1 MDPIA
6 VKQLLEQKLDVYYN
20 DAFIADDP
28 LQIPHRFN
36 QKEDVEISALLTA
49 TIAWGQRITIIKSA
63 KNMMSLMDDAPHDF
77 ILNHKSSDLAV
88 MDRFVHRTFNAA
100 DLKFFITGLKHIY
113 TQHGGLENV
122 FNTFGTE
129 PFLHKSIHHFRECMF
144 EVPHQKSSEKH
155 ISNPLNKSAA
165 KRLHMFLRWMVR
177 RCDRGVD
184 FGLWTS
190 IKPSQLSCP
199 LDVHTGNVARRL
211 GLIKRKANDIGA
223 LNELDQAL
231 RQYDKD
237 DPVKYDFALFGLGVS
252 HDFH

>member
-1 MDPIA
+1 
-6 VKQLLEQKLDVYYN
+6 
-20 DAFIADDP
+20 
-28 LQIPHRFN
+28 
-36 QKEDVEISALLTA
+36 
-49 TIAWGQRITIIKSA
+49 
-63 KNMMSLMDDAPHDF
+63 
-77 ILNHKSSDLAV
+77 
-88 MDRFVHRTFNAA
+88 
-100 DLKFFITGLKHIY
+100 
-113 TQHGGLENV
+113 
-122 FNTFGTE
+122 
-129 PFLHKSIHHFRECMF
+129 
-144 EVPHQKSSEKH
+144 
-155 ISNPLNKSAA
+155 
-165 KRLHMFLRWMVR
+165 MVR

-237 DPVKYDFALFGLGVS
+237 DPAKYDFALFGLGVS